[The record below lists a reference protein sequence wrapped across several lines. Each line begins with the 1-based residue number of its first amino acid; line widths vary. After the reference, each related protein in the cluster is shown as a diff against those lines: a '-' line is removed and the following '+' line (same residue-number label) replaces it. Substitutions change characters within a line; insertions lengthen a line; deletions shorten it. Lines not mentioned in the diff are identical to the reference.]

1 MLEQKKNAQHATIVL
16 VSAEQPVIMLA
27 EAQSY
32 PLSACISDTG
42 GAAGLFLG
50 LNVIGR
56 SQNIFRSDHSQKQP
70 LLKNLSC
77 FTFKYLIFFL
87 YKLKNA
93 KFVLSQMRSQFDKIK
108 GINCLKSSLS
118 KFLHDY

>member
-50 LNVIGR
+50 LNVIGK
-56 SQNIFRSDHSQKQP
+56 IYKKGFEKKP
-70 LLKNLSC
+70 FLENLSC
-77 FTFKYLIFFL
+77 STFKYLIFIFL
-87 YKLKNA
+87 NSIIINWL
-93 KFVLSQMRSQFDKIK
+93 LSR
-108 GINCLKSSLS
+108 LS
-118 KFLHDY
+118 ARIF

>member
-56 SQNIFRSDHSQKQP
+56 TKISCDQSQK
-70 LLKNLSC
+70 
-77 FTFKYLIFFL
+77 TFIG
-87 YKLKNA
+87 
-93 KFVLSQMRSQFDKIK
+93 KFILFY
-108 GINCLKSSLS
+108 
-118 KFLHDY
+118 F

>member
-56 SQNIFRSDHSQKQP
+56 SPTLGQNIFPCHHSQKQH

-77 FTFKYLIFFL
+77 FNFKYLIFMFL
-87 YKLKNA
+87 NSIIINWL
-93 KFVLSQMRSQFDKIK
+93 LSR
-108 GINCLKSSLS
+108 LS
-118 KFLHDY
+118 ARIFQNLNIIEERTCQIS

>member
-50 LNVIGR
+50 LNVIGKTKI
-56 SQNIFRSDHSQKQP
+56 SFLVIIYKNDH
-70 LLKNLSC
+70 
-77 FTFKYLIFFL
+77 F
-87 YKLKNA
+87 
-93 KFVLSQMRSQFDKIK
+93 
-108 GINCLKSSLS
+108 
-118 KFLHDY
+118 

>member
-56 SQNIFRSDHSQKQP
+56 SPTLGQNIFPCDHSQKTVIG
-70 LLKNLSC
+70 K
-77 FTFKYLIFFL
+77 FIMFF
-87 YKLKNA
+87 
-93 KFVLSQMRSQFDKIK
+93 F
-108 GINCLKSSLS
+108 
-118 KFLHDY
+118 